1 MAVVNSDKNSQY
13 GSSSTQPKTP
23 QGLLQVANFTGLLQ
37 LVNKS
42 QQACQFH
49 KIVTSLLLVATCHFW
64 TC

>member
-1 MAVVNSDKNSQY
+1 MAVVNSDENSQY

-23 QGLLQVANFTGLLQ
+23 QGLLQ

-42 QQACQFH
+42 QQASQFH
-49 KIVTSLLLVATCHFW
+49 KIVTSLLLVATCHFK